1 MSDVSKN
8 FSRLSNA
15 FDGKGKIVIDNLNKS
30 FDKNIHVLRNLK
42 LEVDF
47 RDRLVIVGPSGS
59 GKSTLLR
66 CIMGLEDIDSG
77 AIYFEGQ
84 PYVVK
89 RGKNTW
95 VDKQIQRRIGMIFQ
109 HYTLFPHLSVIEN
122 LLLSPIQVKKMK
134 RDMAYKQAMT
144 LLERLNLVDKHEV
157 YPSRLSGGQK
167 QRVAIARALMLE
179 PTLMLFDEVTSALDP
194 ELVTEVLEVM
204 LQLSKQKMG
213 MIIITHEFDFARR
226 IASRI
231 VFIDEGTVVEEAVPE
246 EFFANPTN
254 LRTKRFLSHF
264 ALDPRDSSSERDKG
278 NNEL

>member
-1 MSDVSKN
+1 MPSTIKKD
-8 FSRLSNA
+8 
-15 FDGKGKIVIDNLNKS
+15 KIVIHNLNKS
-30 FDKNIHVLRNLK
+30 FDKNIHVLKDLN

-47 RDRLVIVGPSGS
+47 TERLVIVGPSGS

-77 AIYFEGQ
+77 IIHFKGQ
-84 PYVVK
+84 LYVER

-109 HYTLFPHLSVIEN
+109 HYTLFPHLSVMEN
-122 LLLSPIQVKKMK
+122 LLLAPIQVKKMK
-134 RDMAYKQAMT
+134 RNVAREHAMT
-144 LLERLNLVDKHEV
+144 MLERLNLVDKHAV
-157 YPSRLSGGQK
+157 YPSKLSGGQK

-204 LQLSKQKMG
+204 LHLSDQKMG
-213 MIIITHEFDFARR
+213 MMIITHEFDFARR

-231 VFIDEGTVVEEAVPE
+231 LFIDEGTIVEEAVPKK
-246 EFFANPTN
+246 FFANPQK
-254 LRTKRFLSHF
+254 LRTKQFLSHF
-264 ALDPRDSSSERDKG
+264 ALDPGDGSI
-278 NNEL
+278 